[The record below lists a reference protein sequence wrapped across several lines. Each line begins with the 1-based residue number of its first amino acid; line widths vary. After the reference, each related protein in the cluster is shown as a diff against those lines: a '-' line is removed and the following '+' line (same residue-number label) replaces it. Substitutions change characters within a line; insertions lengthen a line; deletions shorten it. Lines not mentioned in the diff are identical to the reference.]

1 MDLILASL
9 PWVLLCPAV
18 CIWVLKWPRLHKA
31 GARLASGL
39 ALGPMLGVV
48 LNGMHLWPS
57 NMPGFAI
64 GVLWGAFVTG
74 LVKPHKSIAAAT
86 C

>member
-1 MDLILASL
+1 MDRILAAL

-48 LNGMHLWPS
+48 LNGM
-57 NMPGFAI
+57 NMKS
-64 GVLWGAFVTG
+64 
-74 LVKPHKSIAAAT
+74 VKYSYKSKYGKYGYKYKYQYRDSYET
-86 C
+86 

>member
-1 MDLILASL
+1 MDRILAAL

-57 NMPGFAI
+57 HMTGFAI
-64 GVLWGAFVTG
+64 GVLWGPIFTVLFTKG
-74 LVKPHKSIAAAT
+74 RS
-86 C
+86 